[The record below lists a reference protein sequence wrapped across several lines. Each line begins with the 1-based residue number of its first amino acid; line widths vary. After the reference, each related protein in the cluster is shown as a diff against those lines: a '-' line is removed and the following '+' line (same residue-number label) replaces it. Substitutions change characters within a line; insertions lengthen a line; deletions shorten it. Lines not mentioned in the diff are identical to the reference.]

1 MRDKIIAGN
10 WKMHGST
17 ASIRQLLTQLKTSLL
32 TIKPNCQV
40 LVFVPF
46 VYLPFVKE
54 LTHDSVLQFGAQTV
68 SAHES
73 GAYTG
78 EIAASMLH
86 DLSCLHVLVG
96 HSERRQLLGETN
108 EQVAQQFARALEQ
121 GIKPMLCVG
130 ETLAQRESGQT
141 LAVVTEQVK
150 AVIDIVGITNFGKGS
165 IAYEPIWAIGTGITA
180 TPEQAQEV
188 HAKLR
193 AYLSEL
199 DKAVAAKIS
208 ILYGGSVKANNA
220 KELFAMSDIDGALVG
235 GASLDVNAFTD
246 IIRAR

>member
-17 ASIRQLLTQLKTSLL
+17 ASIRQLLTQLNEAL
-32 TIKPNCQV
+32 IAQIPECQI
-40 LVFVPF
+40 LVFAPF
-46 VYLPFVKE
+46 VYLPLVKE
-54 LTHDSVLQFGAQTV
+54 LTQNCVIQFGAQTV

-78 EIAASMLH
+78 EIAASMLQ
-86 DLSCLHVLVG
+86 DLGCPHVLVG

-108 EQVAQQFARALEQ
+108 EQVAQQFARALEK
-121 GIKPMLCVG
+121 GVKPMLCVG

-141 LAVVTEQVK
+141 LAVVTEQLK
-150 AVIDIVGITNFGKGS
+150 AVIDVVGINNLGKAY
-165 IAYEPIWAIGTGITA
+165 IAYEPVWAIGTGVTA

-193 AYLSEL
+193 AYLSEF
-199 DKAVAAKIS
+199 DKTVATSVS

-220 KELFAMSDIDGALVG
+220 QELFAMPDIDGALVG
-235 GASLDVNAFTD
+235 GASLDINAFTD
-246 IIRAR
+246 IISAR